1 MIVATGA
8 AADMSSRVFLAVM
21 SLFIEIKA
29 RNVFWAG
36 AIGIIFLR
44 FGILQLKQFILKTFL
59 KSIFFS

>member
-8 AADMSSRVFLAVM
+8 AADMTSRVFLAIM

-36 AIGIIFLR
+36 TIGIILIR
-44 FGILQLKQFILKTFL
+44 FGTISLT
-59 KSIFFS
+59 